1 MANTTTIRTLLVNY
15 NAPCNNENDQDSFK
29 KPRGYIIGLL
39 YNEDE
44 EELPDLVSSS
54 SSDEDEDNE

>member
-1 MANTTTIRTLLVNY
+1 MANTRTIRTLLVNY
-15 NAPCNNENDQDSFK
+15 NAPCNNENDQDLFK

-39 YNEDE
+39 YNEDD
-44 EELPDLVSSS
+44 EELPDLVF

>member
-1 MANTTTIRTLLVNY
+1 MANTRTIRTLLVNY
-15 NAPCNNENDQDSFK
+15 NAPRNNENDQDPFK

-39 YNEDE
+39 YNEDD
-44 EELPDLVSSS
+44 EELPDLVF